1 MKSVAVAL
9 AASMACALLSACVT
23 VTAAPGADLVKLTR
37 VPADVAACK
46 AVGNIEL
53 TREDIGSGLDVQPAM
68 RNKAVGLGANAVLIT
83 TPAGLSGVAYHC
95 G

>member
-1 MKSVAVAL
+1 MKPVVLAL
-9 AASMACALLSACVT
+9 GAALACALVCGCVT
-23 VTAAPGADLVKLTR
+23 VTAAPGSDLVKLTR
-37 VPADVAACK
+37 VPADVVACK

-53 TREDIGSGLDVQPAM
+53 TQADVNSGLDFQPAL